1 MNPLQRAALRR
12 KVYYFAV
19 ILVLFTVSM
28 LWRGIIP
35 IPLSDL
41 QRVPTNVAQ
50 RGANWLAG
58 RSILNQSYALDL
70 RELERGDPELAGEGA
85 RLMLT
90 GSRGFAVAYLWHSAI
105 EAQKRNDFHK
115 MEKRIGAVVS
125 LQPHFITPWI
135 FQSWNIAY
143 NVSVEMHG
151 SGDMYYYIARGIE
164 LLAEG
169 ERRNSHTVRDPS
181 GGERKLGSP
190 DIRYQIAFYY
200 QNKFGVSDQV
210 EVLRC
215 LFQLSCIPEAER
227 NPDDLIDP
235 VTGAVD
241 LKAFRRFC
249 EKHPHLVRRLRGED
263 RKAEGFDD
271 RTRQRI
277 REALKCPTPES
288 IVQFLRDNRQVP
300 TRYKN
305 AREFHEPDKQFPAL
319 PPQFA
324 EGPNEVNPGSPTD
337 DDFSAY
343 KAARAWFTYSCVPLP
358 PNPRDWEGKPM
369 PWRTPYADEYNQL
382 LYRVPRQPLMIIFR
396 QGPPRVQ
403 SFQAEMEQKEGWFDA
418 EGWRIDDPTDQQT
431 QNWWFPDPDTRPG
444 EQPRPLD
451 VVVGRERAWSLEEWN
466 RARDMWHHHRDEYG
480 LELSEDRINRYRARV
495 TAAGGLSGV
504 PPEEIAAEREKYASA
519 LQYLEQ
525 NRRVTNFAYFL
536 ASATGEA
543 KRETVQARKTLWH
556 AEQAR
561 KLGNKQ
567 LATRL
572 YIDGLNQ
579 WKAVLAGDRNF
590 HRPEG
595 SERIEEQSYEYEI
608 EYLRMLVQDDQRVRE
623 RANAVVSPVRGVVP
637 FLTYPYPE
645 TLRQSQLAAN
655 ERAQE
660 AAPSFLRAFMPT
672 PYPRVLTRAQA
683 AVNRKLERLRAG
695 APNFLRPFIPLP
707 FARGEDDPP
716 TQTPQW
722 SKDAQEEIKWYVAER
737 EFSPFSQLMDTPDDR
752 RGTPWVRNEVK
763 TIVRVTLGIERRKDL
778 AMQQG
783 EPGAP
788 TSPSK
793 Q

>member
-35 IPLSDL
+35 VPLSDL
-41 QRVPTNVAQ
+41 TRAPVNVAQ
-50 RGANWLAG
+50 RSANWLAG
-58 RSILNQSYALDL
+58 RSVLNQSLALDL

-90 GSRGFAVAYLWHSAI
+90 GSRGFAVAFLWHSAI

-115 MEKRIGAVVS
+115 FEKRVAAVVS

-135 FQSWNIAY
+135 FQSWNVAY

-164 LLAEG
+164 IAAEG
-169 ERRNSHTVRDPS
+169 ERRNSHTVRHPS
-181 GGERKLGSP
+181 VGERKLGSP

-215 LFQLSCIPEAER
+215 LFQLSCMSEDER
-227 NPDDLIDP
+227 NPDNFVIPGTTTIDH
-235 VTGAVD
+235 VT
-241 LKAFRRFC
+241 FQRFC

-263 RKAEGFDD
+263 RKAEGVDD
-271 RTRQRI
+271 RTRQKI

-288 IVQFLRDNRQVP
+288 IVQFLRDNRDVP
-300 TRYKN
+300 RRYKN
-305 AREFHEPDKQFPAL
+305 ARELDDSENQFPAL
-319 PPQFA
+319 PPAFA
-324 EGPNEVNPGSPTD
+324 EGQTEAHPGSATE

-343 KAARAWFTYSCVPLP
+343 KAARAWYTYACVPLP

-369 PWRTPYADEYNQL
+369 PWRTPFADEYDQL
-382 LYRVPRQPLMIIFR
+382 IYRVPRQPLMIIFR

-403 SFQAEMEQKEGWFDA
+403 SYQAEMEQKEGWFDS
-418 EGWRIDDPTDQQT
+418 EGWRIDDPLDQQP
-431 QNWWFPDPDTRPG
+431 QNWWFPDPNVRPG
-444 EQPRPLD
+444 EQPRPLN
-451 VVVGRERAWSLEEWN
+451 VVVGQERAWSLEEWTK
-466 RARDMWHHHRDEYG
+466 ARDMWHHHRDEYG
-480 LELSEDRINRYRARV
+480 LELSEDRLNRYRARV
-495 TAAGGLSGV
+495 SAGGGLSDV
-504 PPEEIAAEREKYASA
+504 PQEQAAAERQKYALA

-525 NRRVTNFAYFL
+525 NRRVTNFNYF
-536 ASATGEA
+536 ASSATAEA
-543 KRETVQARKTLWH
+543 KRETVQARKTLWQ

-567 LATRL
+567 LAARL
-572 YIDGLNQ
+572 YLDGLEQ
-579 WKAVLAGDRNF
+579 WKKVLAGDRNF

-595 SERIEEQSYEYEI
+595 SERVEEQTYEYEI
-608 EYLRMLVQDDQRVRE
+608 EYLRMLVQDDQRIRQ
-623 RANAVVSPVRGVVP
+623 RANEVVAPVRGVVP

-645 TLRQSQLAAN
+645 TLRQSQIAAN
-655 ERAQE
+655 ERAQD
-660 AAPSFLRAFMPT
+660 AAPGFLRAFMPT
-672 PYPRVLTRAQA
+672 PYPGVLTRAQID
-683 AVNRKLERLRAG
+683 VNRRHERLRAA

-707 FARGEDDPP
+707 FNASEVDLP

-722 SKDAQEEIKWYVAER
+722 SKDAQEEIKWYIAEH
-737 EFSPFSQLMDTPDDR
+737 EFSPFSTLMDTADDR
-752 RGTPWVRNEVK
+752 RGTPWVRNDIK
-763 TIVRVTLGIERRKDL
+763 SAVRVQLGIERRQD
-778 AMQQG
+778 
-783 EPGAP
+783 
-788 TSPSK
+788 TSRFESDPRTASATPK